1 MPQKVCGAATQD
13 SANERNKSNSAISG
27 MSNVH
32 HLIQNTSHY
41 AYVRT
46 YVYTY
51 VRTYLHT
58 YIHTYLYVYYIYM
71 CVYVKICVYKCSYP

>member
-46 YVYTY
+46 YIRTY
-51 VRTYLHT
+51 VLT
-58 YIHTYLYVYYIYM
+58 YIHTYLYVYYIYIYVCVCKDM
-71 CVYVKICVYKCSYP
+71 CV

>member
-1 MPQKVCGAATQD
+1 MPQKVCGDGTQD

-46 YVYTY
+46 Y
-51 VRTYLHT
+51 T
-58 YIHTYLYVYYIYM
+58 YIHTYLYVYYIYIYICV

>member
-32 HLIQNTSHY
+32 HYKTLVTMRM
-41 AYVRT
+41 YV
-46 YVYTY
+46 
-51 VRTYLHT
+51 HT
-58 YIHTYLYVYYIYM
+58 YIHTYIHLPICIYYIY
-71 CVYVKICVYKCSYP
+71 I

>member
-46 YVYTY
+46 YIRTY
-51 VRTYLHT
+51 VLT
-58 YIHTYLYVYYIYM
+58 YIHTYLYVYYIYI
-71 CVYVKICVYKCSYP
+71 YVFVCM